1 MEVLMT
7 RTEALVRLQQV
18 DLELIR
24 RKRALEAL
32 PQGNKIKEIR
42 AAAKKLAS
50 ELTKIVGIRKD
61 IEMDLAET
69 SEQHNKMAHLVDKVQ
84 QDALEGPQDY
94 KAVRELEQ
102 QLTHLAK
109 RLEKLEFERNELESK
124 LAKIQTSEKKAR
136 EVAERLSQEGHAQ
149 ATSYQEQSAQ
159 ITAEI
164 EKLSAEREMLVSEL
178 PQELLDTY
186 AKACKRFDG
195 LAVETLTG
203 NRPSICRVTLQPSDF
218 ADIRRSNDDICECPY
233 CHRILVTSTAF
244 E

>member
-1 MEVLMT
+1 MT

-61 IEMDLAET
+61 IEMDLAEN
-69 SEQHNKMAHLVDKVQ
+69 SEQHDKMAHLVDKVQ

-102 QLTHLAK
+102 QLNHLDK
-109 RLEKLEFERNELESK
+109 RLENL
-124 LAKIQTSEKKAR
+124 
-136 EVAERLSQEGHAQ
+136 
-149 ATSYQEQSAQ
+149 
-159 ITAEI
+159 
-164 EKLSAEREMLVSEL
+164 
-178 PQELLDTY
+178 
-186 AKACKRFDG
+186 
-195 LAVETLTG
+195 
-203 NRPSICRVTLQPSDF
+203 
-218 ADIRRSNDDICECPY
+218 
-233 CHRILVTSTAF
+233 
-244 E
+244 